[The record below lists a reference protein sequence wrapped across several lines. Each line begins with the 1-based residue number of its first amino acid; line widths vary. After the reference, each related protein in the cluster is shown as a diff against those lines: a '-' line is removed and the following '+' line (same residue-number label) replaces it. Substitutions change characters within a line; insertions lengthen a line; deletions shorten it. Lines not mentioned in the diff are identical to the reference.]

1 MRYSYLF
8 RLGALP
14 VSSSPER
21 PSDVTD
27 LLHRICKG
35 EDGAATL
42 APLVYD
48 ELRAIAGSFLNQRRP
63 GQTVQPT
70 ALVHEAYIKLV
81 RDPQRRWE
89 GRRHFFEVAAKAMR
103 QILADQAKAAGR
115 QKRGGGWVRLEVDVA
130 APDAQEAEIDFA
142 LLDEALAQLSSL
154 NERHARVVELRFYA
168 GLSVDE
174 VAAVLGV
181 SSRTVDQ
188 DWRVARAFLRRALRE
203 EQNVC

>member
-1 MRYSYLF
+1 MLF
-8 RLGALP
+8 ARPARSFH
-14 VSSSPER
+14 VSLSPER

-27 LLHRICKG
+27 LLHRICLG
-35 EDGAATL
+35 EDEAAAL

-48 ELRAIAGSFLNQRRP
+48 ELRAIAGAFLTHRRP

-81 RDPQRRWE
+81 RDPERRWD

-115 QKRGGGWVRLEVDVA
+115 KKRGGGWVRLEVDVA
-130 APDAQEAEIDFA
+130 APELPEEEVDFA
-142 LLDEALAQLSSL
+142 LLDEALAQLAGL

-181 SSRTVDQ
+181 SPRTVDQ

-203 EQNVC
+203 EQSE

>member
-1 MRYSYLF
+1 
-8 RLGALP
+8 
-14 VSSSPER
+14 VSSFQER
-21 PSDVTD
+21 STD
-27 LLHRICKG
+27 FTALLNRVCQG
-35 EDGAATL
+35 EDGAAAL

-48 ELRAIAGSFLNQRRP
+48 ELRAIAGSFLTQRRP

-115 QKRGGGWVRLEVDVA
+115 HKRGGGWRRLEVDVA
-130 APDAQEAEIDFA
+130 APMTDEPEIDFA
-142 LLDEALAQLSSL
+142 QLDEALAQLSQL
-154 NERHARVVELRFYA
+154 NDRHARVVELRFYA
-168 GLSVDE
+168 GLSVE
-174 VAAVLGV
+174 EAAGVLGV
-181 SSRTVDQ
+181 SPRTVEQ

-203 EQNVC
+203 EQNEC